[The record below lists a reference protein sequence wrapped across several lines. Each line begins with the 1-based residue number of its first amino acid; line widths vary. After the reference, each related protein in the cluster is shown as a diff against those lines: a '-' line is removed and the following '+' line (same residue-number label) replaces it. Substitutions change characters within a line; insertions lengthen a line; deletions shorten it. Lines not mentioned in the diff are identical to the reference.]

1 MEKGTQRTKL
11 NWLNLPE
18 VIVFVICV
26 YSFWASVLILKSLS
40 ALGDFNDERILK
52 AQKTKV
58 LDRVLEVS
66 VPDEIY
72 QTLLELI

>member
-1 MEKGTQRTKL
+1 MEKGTQIIKF

-40 ALGDFNDERILK
+40 ALGDFNNEHILRTSK
-52 AQKTKV
+52 QNKT
-58 LDRVLEVS
+58 
-66 VPDEIY
+66 
-72 QTLLELI
+72 Q

>member
-1 MEKGTQRTKL
+1 MEKGIQRTKF

-40 ALGDFNDERILK
+40 ALGDFNDEHILR
-52 AQKTKV
+52 T
-58 LDRVLEVS
+58 
-66 VPDEIY
+66 
-72 QTLLELI
+72 

>member
-1 MEKGTQRTKL
+1 MEKGTQRIKF

-40 ALGDFNDERILK
+40 ALGDFNNEHILR
-52 AQKTKV
+52 T
-58 LDRVLEVS
+58 
-66 VPDEIY
+66 
-72 QTLLELI
+72 